1 MPKLINNIQGEYF
14 DLPIGEVISFKQ
26 IVGEVQEEDYV
37 NMNGL
42 IAYLQNFS
50 KIEETQALLKPINFG
65 LKNTNNIT
73 MITLE
78 IDY

>member
-26 IVGEVQEEDYV
+26 IIGEVQEEDYV